1 MSAAELEPS
10 TKHPLMGARL
20 SVLMKAVSENGWPSN
35 KHLPLFALMMLS
47 AVGRSPIHLLERSK
61 HKRLATK
68 SVPME
73 APVFVIGHWR
83 SGTTHL
89 HNLLGKSPAFGH
101 ISPLASGLP
110 DEILTLGTWLAPTL
124 EKALPEDRHVDN
136 VAVTPDSP
144 QEDEIPL
151 ANLQNL
157 SVFQAVYFPK
167 NFRETFNR
175 GVFFDG
181 CSELDIAQWTRLVR
195 HFAEKIALHQNKPLL
210 LIKNPVY
217 TARIKRLLA
226 IWPNARFIHIRR
238 NPYEVF
244 ASTRNY
250 YRKLLPEL
258 ALQPFDHIDID
269 QFVLE
274 TFTRLMD
281 TYEEERGDLGEGQLM
296 EVGYDTLIRDPMAV
310 LKSVHDQLSLP
321 DWDRAEGA
329 ISSYLATIS
338 DYKTNATTK
347 VDAEIQRLV
356 DQAWGPHV
364 AKWQALEGLS
374 VGQG

>member
-20 SVLMKAVSENGWPSN
+20 SVLLKAISENGLPAG

-47 AVGRSPIHLLERSK
+47 AAGRSPIHLLERSK
-61 HKRLATK
+61 HARVAENAP
-68 SVPME
+68 PME
-73 APVFVIGHWR
+73 DPVFVIGHWR

-124 EKALPEDRHVDN
+124 EKALPEDRHVDR

-167 NFRETFNR
+167 NFRKTFDR

-181 CSELDIAQWTRLVR
+181 CSNAEIARWTRMVQ
-195 HFAEKIALHQNKPLL
+195 HFAEKIALHQGKPLL

-217 TARIKRLLA
+217 TARIQRLKA
-226 IWPNARFIHIRR
+226 IWPKARFIHIRR

-244 ASTRNY
+244 VSTRNY

-258 ALQPFDHIDID
+258 ALQRFDHVDID

-281 TYEEERGDLGEGQLM
+281 LYEEEKVGLGADQLM
-296 EVGYDTLIRDPMAV
+296 EVSYEHLIREPIPV

-321 DWDRAEGA
+321 EWDSAEKA
-329 ISSYLATIS
+329 ISDYLATIA
-338 DYKTNATTK
+338 DYQTNATTK
-347 VDAEIQRLV
+347 VDADIKEAV
-356 DQAWGPHV
+356 DHAWGPHV
-364 AKWQALEGLS
+364 AKWRALEGLS
-374 VGQG
+374 ADQA